1 MSHDKRYTVEP
12 IPSARQIVVDAGRLG
27 VRRHVVHGLLELDVT
42 RAREF
47 MRAYKAR
54 TGEPLSFTAFV
65 VACFAR
71 ALDRNKFANA
81 YRDWRN
87 RLIVFDDV
95 DIVTMIETERGGVAL
110 AHIIRAANTRSVF
123 DIHRE
128 IRSIQAQPVK
138 SDQHKWLVGIGP
150 RVPAFVRD
158 SFYWA
163 MRKNP
168 HWFKHYAGTCVV
180 TSMGMFGSGSGWGV
194 GFLPMHTVGLTVGGI
209 AQKPG
214 VVDGQIA
221 IREYLSLTLSV
232 DHDIVDGA
240 PAARLAECLR
250 QLIES
255 ADSLDAP
262 MRHNDHSRTSLGN

>member
-1 MSHDKRYTVEP
+1 MSHDQRFTVQP
-12 IPSARQIVVDAGRLG
+12 FPSARGIVVDAGRLAM
-27 VRRHVVHGLLELDVT
+27 RRHIVHGLLELDVT

-47 MRAYKAR
+47 MRAHKAR

-71 ALDRNKFANA
+71 AIDRHKPVHA

-87 RLIVFDDV
+87 RLVIFDDV
-95 DIVTMIETERGGVAL
+95 DVVTMIEAERGGVAM
-110 AHIIRAANTRSVF
+110 AHIARAANARSVF

-128 IRSIQAQPVK
+128 IRSIQARPAK
-138 SDQHKWLVGIGP
+138 SDQHKWLAGIGP

-158 SFYWA
+158 VFYWA
-163 MRKNP
+163 LRKNP
-168 HWFKHYAGTCVV
+168 HWFKRYAGTCVV
-180 TSMGMFGSGSGWGV
+180 TSVGMFGSGGGWGV
-194 GFLPMHTVGLTVGGI
+194 VFLPMHTVGLTIGGI

-221 IREYLSLTLSV
+221 IREYLDLTLSF

-240 PAARLAECLR
+240 PAARFAERLR
-250 QLIES
+250 QLIEG
-255 ADSLDAP
+255 ADGLDP
-262 MRHNDHSRTSLGN
+262 GP